1 MARRTKVLLVADAIT
16 LAHLARPAAL
26 AAGLD
31 PERYEVSLAY
41 DPRLSGFIR
50 QPNFAELPLQ
60 SMSSA
65 RFLANAARGAP
76 LYDVDTLRRY
86 VKADLAVLDSLRPD
100 VVIGDHRLSL
110 SVSARRAGV
119 PYLAL
124 INAYWSPYTVER
136 RLLVPELPMTRI
148 LGVPIAQRLF
158 RAAWPI
164 ASAIQSAPLNRVR
177 KENGLPSL
185 GSDWFSVYTD
195 ADQTLYV
202 DAAELVPTQGLPAS
216 HRYIGPV
223 MWSPDVGLPA
233 WWAELPL
240 NRPLV
245 YATMGSS
252 GRPGVLEMVL
262 EALADCNVSVIATTA
277 GKSGPSS
284 VPANAWLVD
293 YAPGDKL
300 AARAD
305 LMICNG
311 GSLTVYQS
319 LAAGKPVLGVA
330 AHMDQQL
337 SMSYVESAGVGRSLR
352 SDTLNTERLRSA
364 TERLLSDASIRRRA
378 QTMAGAIAGYDP
390 VQRLSAVIDEVVHG

>member
-1 MARRTKVLLVADAIT
+1 MERRTRVLLVADAIT

-26 AAGLD
+26 AAGLVPD
-31 PERYEVSLAY
+31 RYDVSLAY

-50 QPNFAELPLQ
+50 QPGFAELPLE
-60 SMSSA
+60 SMPSE

-76 LYDVDTLRRY
+76 LYDADTLRRY
-86 VKADLAVLDSLRPD
+86 VRSDLALLESLRPD

-110 SVSARRAGV
+110 SVSARCAGV

-124 INAYWSPYTVER
+124 INAYWSPYTVRR
-136 RLLVPELPMTRI
+136 RLLVPELPMTRV
-148 LGVPIAQRLF
+148 LGVSMAQGLF

-177 KENGLPSL
+177 KEYGLPSL
-185 GSDWFSVYTD
+185 GSDWFKVYTD
-195 ADQTLYV
+195 ADRTLYV
-202 DAAELVPTQGLPAS
+202 DAAELVPTRDLPAS
-216 HRYIGPV
+216 HRYLGPV

-233 WWAELPL
+233 WWADIPPD
-240 NRPLV
+240 RPV
-245 YATMGSS
+245 IYATMGSS

-262 EALADCNVSVIATTA
+262 EALAGLEVSVLATTA
-277 GKSGPSS
+277 GKSRPSS

-337 SMSYVESAGVGRSLR
+337 SMSYVESAGVGCSLR
-352 SDTLNTERLRSA
+352 SDTLTTDRLRSA
-364 TERLLSDASIRRRA
+364 TDRLLNDASLRSRA
-378 QTMAGAIAGYDP
+378 GAMAGAIAGYDP
-390 VQRLSAVIDEVVHG
+390 VQRLTAVIEEVVHG